1 MFQRLARTATTILL
15 AGILALSGG
24 GALAAQG
31 HVVLPEPLS
40 QPDWQLPVIA
50 NGQGSLSSSDFSGQ
64 VLYVDF
70 WASWCGPCRLSLPAI
85 NRLFEEFNETGFQ
98 VVAISVDYVEADA
111 LDFLKRYPVDYPVL
125 LDSTGDSGRAFAV
138 SGMPSG
144 YLIDRS
150 GAIREVHVGFRKG
163 DEALLRDS
171 IARLLNEA
179 TP

>member
-1 MFQRLARTATTILL
+1 MFKALARTGATI
-15 AGILALSGG
+15 ILAASFVLPSGD
-24 GALAAQG
+24 AVAAPG
-31 HVVLPEPLS
+31 HIVLPEPLP

-50 NGQGSLSSSDFSGQ
+50 NGQGALSSSDFAGQ
-64 VLYVDF
+64 VVYVDF

-85 NRLFEEFNETGFQ
+85 NSLFQEFNETGFR

-111 LDFLKRYPVDYPVL
+111 LDFLQRYPVDYPVV
-125 LDSTGDSGRAFAV
+125 LDSTGDSGRVFAV

-171 IARLLNEA
+171 IARLLNES